1 MTLAFARVKNPLYG
15 GSHSLLEGVGQRN
28 TRSVQKAMKL
38 EQVGKVSFGY
48 VTLLVKNCRAEL
60 FEKPFF
66 DLWVKMAESAL
77 LVILD

>member
-1 MTLAFARVKNPLYG
+1 
-15 GSHSLLEGVGQRN
+15 
-28 TRSVQKAMKL
+28 MKL

-77 LVILD
+77 LVILDKLVDLA

>member
-1 MTLAFARVKNPLYG
+1 VTLAFARVKNPLYG
-15 GSHSLLEGVGQRN
+15 GSHSLLEGVGQWN

-48 VTLLVKNCRAEL
+48 MTLLVENCCAEL

-66 DLWVKMAESAL
+66 GLWVEMAERAL
-77 LVILD
+77 LIIFD